1 MSKTIL
7 FGFWLFLGSVT
18 FGLKAQDLEMV
29 KELMKKQEMAWNA
42 GDIEGFMLPYNNSD
56 SLIFVGSS
64 GITYGWKNTLERYR
78 KSYPDKASMGEL
90 SFTFIK
96 TEQLSTDCIYVL
108 GKWSL
113 KKEKAASGHF
123 TLIWKKVNGHWTTI
137 CAGVKQ

>member
-7 FGFWLFLGSVT
+7 FGFWLFLGPFT
-18 FGLKAQDLEMV
+18 TLIKAQDITII
-29 KELMKKQEMAWNA
+29 KELMKKQELAWNA
-42 GDIEGFMLPYNNSD
+42 GDLEGFMLPYFNSD

-64 GITYGWKNTLERYR
+64 GITYGWKNTLERYK

-96 TEQLSTDCIYVL
+96 TEQHSADCIYVL

-113 KKEKAASGHF
+113 KREKSASGHF
-123 TLIWKKVNGHWTTI
+123 TLIWKKINGLWKITSDHSS
-137 CAGVKQ
+137 